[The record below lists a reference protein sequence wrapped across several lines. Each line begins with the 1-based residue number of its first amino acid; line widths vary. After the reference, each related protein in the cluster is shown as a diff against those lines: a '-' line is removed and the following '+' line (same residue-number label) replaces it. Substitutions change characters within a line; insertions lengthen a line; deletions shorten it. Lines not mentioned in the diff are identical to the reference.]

1 MSERR
6 TLISELQQS
15 ILRKEAQ
22 GKSQTARKMSFC
34 LKKVQ
39 TYLDGGDIPLDEI
52 SAEWVEGF
60 MEWMKKSLRDNTA
73 ATYMRLIHN
82 IIRTASKEG
91 ADVDPKAFGTVDMG
105 NAPSARN
112 CPSAEDILS
121 LRNADFHGYPALQ
134 HATDLYMLAF
144 YLGGLEYADIANIR
158 FADID
163 GDSITA
169 GGRTIPLTPLA
180 QTLLSALA
188 QPEGDFVLH
197 NGQAALSEDETAE
210 RQKRFDDIL
219 SAAASKAG
227 ILKRIRFGECGM
239 AWKAIA
245 SGLAITDGAIDRIQ
259 SGLDGCTDAECAEAL
274 TKVAAKVNPDRPQ
287 WYAVRCTGSTPESLL
302 AEITSRFPADTV
314 KTFYPEIESYKA
326 TEKGAKKVRMQLLR
340 NIVFFLAPS
349 GAAKKMKTDLRDIAY
364 VYDYKCGNSRILATI
379 PSKDMKTFMYF
390 NDIAPDKIAYFFP
403 EEDAYPEL
411 EHKSEVMIIDGKW
424 KGGTG
429 KVVGPC
435 KDDVLKTVVAVELPN
450 LGITVSAPVP
460 NIFLKRLS
468 RQKPTRTSSRTK

>member
-169 GGRTIPLTPLA
+169 GGRTIPLTP
-180 QTLLSALA
+180 
-188 QPEGDFVLH
+188 PRPD
-197 NGQAALSEDETAE
+197 AAVGT
-210 RQKRFDDIL
+210 
-219 SAAASKAG
+219 
-227 ILKRIRFGECGM
+227 
-239 AWKAIA
+239 
-245 SGLAITDGAIDRIQ
+245 
-259 SGLDGCTDAECAEAL
+259 
-274 TKVAAKVNPDRPQ
+274 
-287 WYAVRCTGSTPESLL
+287 
-302 AEITSRFPADTV
+302 
-314 KTFYPEIESYKA
+314 
-326 TEKGAKKVRMQLLR
+326 
-340 NIVFFLAPS
+340 
-349 GAAKKMKTDLRDIAY
+349 GAA
-364 VYDYKCGNSRILATI
+364 
-379 PSKDMKTFMYF
+379 
-390 NDIAPDKIAYFFP
+390 
-403 EEDAYPEL
+403 
-411 EHKSEVMIIDGKW
+411 
-424 KGGTG
+424 
-429 KVVGPC
+429 
-435 KDDVLKTVVAVELPN
+435 
-450 LGITVSAPVP
+450 
-460 NIFLKRLS
+460 
-468 RQKPTRTSSRTK
+468 

>member
-169 GGRTIPLTPLA
+169 GGRTIPLTP
-180 QTLLSALA
+180 S
-188 QPEGDFVLH
+188 P
-197 NGQAALSEDETAE
+197 
-210 RQKRFDDIL
+210 R
-219 SAAASKAG
+219 
-227 ILKRIRFGECGM
+227 
-239 AWKAIA
+239 
-245 SGLAITDGAIDRIQ
+245 
-259 SGLDGCTDAECAEAL
+259 
-274 TKVAAKVNPDRPQ
+274 
-287 WYAVRCTGSTPESLL
+287 RCC
-302 AEITSRFPADTV
+302 R
-314 KTFYPEIESYKA
+314 
-326 TEKGAKKVRMQLLR
+326 
-340 NIVFFLAPS
+340 
-349 GAAKKMKTDLRDIAY
+349 
-364 VYDYKCGNSRILATI
+364 
-379 PSKDMKTFMYF
+379 
-390 NDIAPDKIAYFFP
+390 
-403 EEDAYPEL
+403 
-411 EHKSEVMIIDGKW
+411 H
-424 KGGTG
+424 
-429 KVVGPC
+429 
-435 KDDVLKTVVAVELPN
+435 
-450 LGITVSAPVP
+450 
-460 NIFLKRLS
+460 
-468 RQKPTRTSSRTK
+468 